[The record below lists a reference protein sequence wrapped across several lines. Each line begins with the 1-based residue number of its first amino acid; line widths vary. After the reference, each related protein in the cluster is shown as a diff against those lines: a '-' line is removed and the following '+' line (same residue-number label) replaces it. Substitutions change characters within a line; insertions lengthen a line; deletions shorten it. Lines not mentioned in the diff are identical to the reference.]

1 MNNHPRLEP
10 LFKNIPNYDHI
21 AKTPV
26 KDGNYYMPAVAA
38 AMAWTEFS
46 PLEECVGDRHS
57 ILCASSYGGT
67 GAGVTPTLAAQLLDK
82 GNQVDIVYLNS
93 WIVNT
98 LKEDIR
104 EVIRD
109 NEWANLFYLSHLQA
123 NLKKLSRPDNLKY
136 YFFRVPDYWQQ
147 PAPPDRPNNTLEEV
161 DNPYPYFAASHIARL
176 LSTASG
182 TKYEGGVFQ
191 VDIDPDSI
199 WRNPAFFYSYAY
211 SRLRCHAAK
220 NLHRGFDFVTR
231 LMSATDRRWG
241 LRRLCWDKAAFREM
255 RLLELGLDTQQRE
268 IRNRLKDKLFLGTE
282 GQHPLNWTG
291 FKVKNQE
298 MPKPAGRIG
307 LISYPS
313 VFASYFFFKSS
324 LDTDLELQAAY
335 LALIALIATKR
346 VYIEYD
352 TYLAERGFTKE
363 TGALP
368 LAIKSASATLGYVG
382 ENGLYAWPLFGQ
394 LDYLKRLLRDD
405 GTLQEVLRQMKK
417 INGEGVIWGPDS
429 PLGKWLNAWIG
440 INQATGPGRNVWFNM
455 EFFKDIRF
463 PNENTV
469 VPREALITDLHL
481 TGEDMVIQYPDGR
494 HLNISGERHN
504 LFAFGSGEKRI
515 LQYTNTL
522 KSGNNKKFDR
532 HDDVKNKLILNY
544 QTVLDLSR
552 TGHEVEILHPAHIFT
567 DRTVEFGRSTTPQ
580 SAEPVVPW
588 PLRKEYVACLEPEND
603 WFTDDQVNYP
613 RLNKHYVDMRP
624 HKIKNWGKVNDVDP
638 LNEASF
644 LILVTETLIDGS
656 QTGSKKIPDMTYQCY
671 IWPCDKARRQ
681 VLTGWKYYS
690 IMVTARPGNRT
701 LAKPGDGEEELWYY
715 RTLANADW
723 MNLDKVSPTIQMTAW
738 QGAAPAGVIFEFTDK
753 LGSCCGGYFPVLP
766 EVAPQE
772 IETKLLQVGIDFG
785 TLSSCSSFCLPNGSN
800 APTEMNPSDLLYTV
814 FSNKLLDQ
822 HVVDFAWVP
831 YFSRAKG
838 SAKVFPT
845 GLYSLRKDDWD
856 EVSLFYRDSDKIFHS
871 QNPHLPL
878 RHYTIPGDSLDESI
892 ANDPAYC
899 VYNIKWEHGVTK
911 KLVYWKDFLTGYL
924 LMLQAHFYMKG
935 QPNISTRFS
944 RLSVYVSV
952 PMKFEGLKIKIPGQA
967 VEEDLKKAFIL
978 VVKAAAQDAARLSG
992 LEINFNEGQTV
1003 SEAVAP
1009 IQGALKGLSLIVD
1022 VGGGTTDVAV
1032 LSENN
1037 CVSCSSFVFAGNNPF
1052 RAVYKDDYLRHQRA
1066 ISAGQ
1071 QPLEGHGET
1080 VADFLYELSAYTAL
1094 LAGAAIKQVGLKVKS
1109 PRSGDQPK
1117 EMTGFRIYLS
1127 GRAWHLAVSHPLVA
1141 DKTNAKGRYITGVIK
1156 KTICDLFNN
1165 RVGPV
1170 LLGEGFPPM
1179 GEGNIEI
1186 SSEPENSK
1194 LSCSLGT
1201 ISPGNSVRI
1210 DDHIHTQPTFLGIS
1224 YTDSED
1230 NAVEWF
1236 DRSGDNPIPY
1246 PSSVNVQAVSPSLL
1260 VNAEQL
1266 TNLFNN
1272 SFNEMNLGDPFQKGR
1287 IVRNFA
1293 EYLLENR
1300 VGGFKGDI
1308 RTITL
1313 NNELI
1318 PNRNKKCSQPG

>member
-1 MNNHPRLEP
+1 MPRQILEYRCLLISP
-10 LFKNIPNYDHI
+10 GDVCEGRDALTKQVNQWNAHMGAGLGVRVELVRWETHAVPDLSEPGQQVINRQLVDDCDFGIAIFWSRVGTPTKEFLSGSVEEIFRLQQRKARVLVYFCERPVPRRLFGGEQFRLVQELKREYSEQ
-21 AKTPV
+21 
-26 KDGNYYMPAVAA
+26 G
-38 AMAWTEFS
+38 
-46 PLEECVGDRHS
+46 L
-57 ILCASSYGGT
+57 LSSYSDNSD
-67 GAGVTPTLAAQLLDK
+67 LF
-82 GNQVDIVYLNS
+82 NQVQNHLASIIIKKPTEERGVPS
-93 WIVNT
+93 EAAEKRPI
-98 LKEDIR
+98 K
-104 EVIRD
+104 
-109 NEWANLFYLSHLQA
+109 AN
-123 NLKKLSRPDNLKY
+123 
-136 YFFRVPDYWQQ
+136 
-147 PAPPDRPNNTLEEV
+147 
-161 DNPYPYFAASHIARL
+161 
-176 LSTASG
+176 
-182 TKYEGGVFQ
+182 
-191 VDIDPDSI
+191 DIDYD
-199 WRNPAFFYSYAY
+199 
-211 SRLRCHAAK
+211 
-220 NLHRGFDFVTR
+220 
-231 LMSATDRRWG
+231 
-241 LRRLCWDKAAFREM
+241 
-255 RLLELGLDTQQRE
+255 
-268 IRNRLKDKLFLGTE
+268 
-282 GQHPLNWTG
+282 G
-291 FKVKNQE
+291 FKSAVDRDPEIQE
-298 MPKPAGRIG
+298 
-307 LISYPS
+307 
-313 VFASYFFFKSS
+313 
-324 LDTDLELQAAY
+324 AY

-346 VYIEYD
+346 VYAEYD
-352 TYLAERGFTKE
+352 PDMVEQGDAES
-363 TGALP
+363 TGLPP
-368 LAIKSASATLGYVG
+368 LAIRSASATLGYVG
-382 ENGLYAWPLFGQ
+382 ETGLYAWPLSEQ
-394 LDYLKRLLRDD
+394 YDYLQRLLRED
-405 GTLQEVLRQMKK
+405 GTLREVLHQMKRV
-417 INGEGVIWGPDS
+417 NGKGVIWKNDS
-429 PLGKWLNAWIG
+429 QLGKYLDSWTRA
-440 INQATGPGRNVWFNM
+440 NQKARWSGVIWYNL

-463 PNENTV
+463 PNEHTI
-469 VPREALITDLHL
+469 VPKEALITALQL
-481 TGEDMVIQYPDGR
+481 LGEDMVIQYPDGR
-494 HLNISGERHN
+494 HLHISGERHN
-504 LFAFGSGEKRI
+504 LFVYSHGEKRI

-522 KSGNNKKFDR
+522 RFAYDKKFDR
-532 HDDVKNKLILNY
+532 QDNVRSKLILNY
-544 QTVLDLSR
+544 QTVLDLAQ
-552 TGHEVEILHPAHIFT
+552 TGHEVEILHPSHIFT
-567 DRTVEFGRSTTPQ
+567 NRTVEFGQSITPQ
-580 SAEPVVPW
+580 RATPVVPW
-588 PLRKEYVACLEPEND
+588 PLRKEYVDCLEPEGGWYAD
-603 WFTDDQVNYP
+603 EQVNYP
-613 RLNKHYVDMRP
+613 RLAKGGCVDMRP
-624 HKIKNWGKVNDVDP
+624 HKIKNWGKVNEVDP
-638 LNEASF
+638 LNEGSF
-644 LILVTETLIDGS
+644 LIRVTETLADGS
-656 QTGSKKIPDMTYQCY
+656 QTGLNKIPDMTYQCY
-671 IWPCDKARRQ
+671 IWPCDKAQRRF
-681 VLTGWKYYS
+681 LAGWKYYS
-690 IMVTARPGNRT
+690 MMVTARPGNRT
-701 LAKPGDGEEELWYY
+701 LARSGNDEEEVWYY
-715 RTLANADW
+715 KTSADAGW
-723 MNLDKVSPTIQMTAW
+723 VALDKVNPTIHISAW
-738 QGAAPAGVIFEFTDK
+738 QGAAPAGVVFDLTDK
-753 LGSCCGGYFPVLP
+753 FGLCCGGYFPVLP
-766 EVAPQE
+766 EVTPQE
-772 IETKLLQVGIDFG
+772 IEADPLKVGIDFG
-785 TLSSCSSFCLPNGSN
+785 TLSSCSSFCLASGHN
-800 APTEMNPSDLLYTV
+800 APTAMNPSDLLYTV
-814 FSNKLLDQ
+814 FSNKLWGQ

-831 YFSRAKG
+831 YFSQAKG

-845 GLYSLRKDDWD
+845 GLYSLRRDDWD
-856 EVSLFYRDSDKIFHS
+856 EVSIFHRDSGQIFHS
-871 QNPHLPL
+871 QIQHLPL

-892 ANDPAYC
+892 ANDPAHC
-899 VYNIKWEHGVTK
+899 VYNIKWENDVTK

-935 QPNISTRFS
+935 QQNIPNRFS

-1066 ISAGQ
+1066 ISAGK

-1141 DKTNAKGRYITGVIK
+1141 DKTNAKGRYIPGVIK

-1246 PSSVNVQAVSPSLL
+1246 PSSVNVQAVSPSIL

-1313 NNELI
+1313 NSELI
-1318 PNRNKKCSQPG
+1318 PKRGKNGSQRG